1 MPKPGEIRYCPELGG
16 KATNAAFVWI
26 PPGSFWLGDKR
37 EDNNPVRF
45 VTISK
50 GFWLQQT
57 PLTDKQYSNKN
68 SDLPQVKIS
77 WNDVVNFC
85 RNKPL
90 RMPTEA
96 EWEYAARANT
106 GHKYLFSGSNVVNNV
121 AWTNNNSDYKSHKVG
136 QLKSNS
142 RGLFDMSGHVSEWC
156 SDWYGAAKAAT
167 PQVDPIGP
175 APGSYPVDRGGSWF
189 NGPQYARIAYRR
201 RAGPDE
207 RDVSIGVRLIW
218 EPKDA

>member
-26 PPGSFWLGDKR
+26 PPGSFWMGDKTKK
-37 EDNNPVRF
+37 DNPVHF

-57 PLTDKQYSNKN
+57 LLTERQYSNKN
-68 SDLPQVKIS
+68 SDLPQIKIS
-77 WNDVVNFC
+77 WDDVVDFC
-85 RNKPL
+85 KGKTL

-106 GHKYLFSGSNVVNNV
+106 GHKYPWAGSNIADNV
-121 AWTNNNSDYKSHKVG
+121 AWTWNNSKNQAHEVG

-142 RGLFDMSGHVSEWC
+142 RGLFDMSGNAYEWC
-156 SDWYGAAKAAT
+156 SDWYGDKSS
-167 PQVDPIGP
+167 GP
-175 APGSYPVDRGGSWF
+175 LSGLYRTIRGGSRHDAS
-189 NGPQYARIAYRR
+189 QHARVV
-201 RAGPDE
+201 D
-207 RDVSIGVRLIW
+207 RDYITADSRIYYLGVRLIW
-218 EPKDA
+218 ETQHD